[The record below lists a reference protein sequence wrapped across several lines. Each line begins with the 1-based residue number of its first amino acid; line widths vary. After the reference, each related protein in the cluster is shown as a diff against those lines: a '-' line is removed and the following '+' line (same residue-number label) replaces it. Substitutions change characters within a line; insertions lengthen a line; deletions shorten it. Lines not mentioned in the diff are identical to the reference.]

1 MRNTKGITLI
11 ALIITI
17 IILLILAGI
26 SIATLTGENGILN
39 KASKAEEETIK
50 AQIKEEI
57 EMAIMEIQIDQIE
70 KGNKVTLETLGN
82 EESGE
87 LIKKLN
93 EITIELNN
101 NEIIG
106 EYKGYEYTIDDKFNV
121 TIGSQV
127 RGIHINYELSTQ
139 EYTNQNIIVTIY
151 ASSDRGEITSIEAP
165 TSLTENADKTYTITK
180 NGKYEFTVTDS
191 LGQIKTR
198 TIDIQKIDKVAP
210 KCMEPTISD
219 VTENGFTIFANV
231 EDEEA
236 TNENAKS
243 GIEKCEY
250 YINGVK
256 YESSETKY
264 TIDTLEP
271 NTEYSIYII
280 AYDKAGNN
288 SEQSTQITQRTKD
301 EYVDFETYINSHMQV
316 DKKIYISSEY
326 GNDITGNGTQD
337 NPYLTLDKIK
347 EAGIIENGYS
357 YAIVLMNGEYTLTT
371 KIFDLNC
378 NKNINIIGNRRR
390 TILNVGSMFNNS
402 GKGTAN
408 YSINFYRLI
417 WNFVQRS
424 TQGLNCKTTTTYHN
438 VAFVNNVNDDN
449 WGFFTSFYNNI
460 LEFENCTSIGKYGE
474 GLRANEG
481 GAKVTNCYGKFSV
494 HGANNLKIDENT
506 NYITN
511 EPKVDNST
519 YQITDS
525 ENLWKNKGI
534 GTNPDGSQANFGVY
548 GGEYSW
554 EE

>member
-1 MRNTKGITLI
+1 
-11 ALIITI
+11 
-17 IILLILAGI
+17 
-26 SIATLTGENGILN
+26 
-39 KASKAEEETIK
+39 
-50 AQIKEEI
+50 
-57 EMAIMEIQIDQIE
+57 
-70 KGNKVTLETLGN
+70 
-82 EESGE
+82 
-87 LIKKLN
+87 
-93 EITIELNN
+93 
-101 NEIIG
+101 
-106 EYKGYEYTIDDKFNV
+106 
-121 TIGSQV
+121 
-127 RGIHINYELSTQ
+127 
-139 EYTNQNIIVTIY
+139 
-151 ASSDRGEITSIEAP
+151 
-165 TSLTENADKTYTITK
+165 
-180 NGKYEFTVTDS
+180 
-191 LGQIKTR
+191 
-198 TIDIQKIDKVAP
+198 
-210 KCMEPTISD
+210 MEPTISD

-264 TIDTLEP
+264 TIDILEP

-402 GKGTAN
+402 GKGSAN

-494 HGANNLKIDENT
+494 FGANNLKIDENT